1 MRSTTSK
8 GTVTP
13 VVTVRHIDKEDSFFN
28 SFKYTVRLIGNR
40 RMIRL
45 LPEIFWTGISIA
57 YWSGLVATIVARTV
71 PEKPENE
78 QIAASLYALS
88 VLGVGEMLGSIFM
101 GLVVDKISSKFG
113 CLVNM
118 INVVIV
124 WAISFMQIQVNKDNA
139 LVYAFTFIWG
149 FMDGAVK
156 THTTQILGFEFD
168 TASDPFSVF
177 TCIQAIG
184 TVMFQLIQG

>member
-1 MRSTTSK
+1 MMRKTDGVQIKGMRKQGTLTATMRSTTSR

-13 VVTVRHIDKEDSFFN
+13 VVTVRHIDKEDSFFD

-88 VLGVGEMLGSIFM
+88 VLGVGEMIGSIFM
-101 GLVVDKISSKFG
+101 GLVVDKLSSKVG
-113 CLVNM
+113 CVVNM
-118 INVVIV
+118 INVVLV
-124 WAISFMQIQVNKDNA
+124 WAISFMQIQANKDNA
-139 LVYAFTFIWG
+139 LVYVFTFIWG
-149 FMDGAVK
+149 FMDGAVN

-168 TASDPFSVF
+168 TA
-177 TCIQAIG
+177 
-184 TVMFQLIQG
+184 